1 MAVPAVQKIYI
12 QSVHVKAYDDHDTRE
27 CNSCPLLSCPC
38 PDTQTKVSLDDV
50 PQHPQR
56 IRAALPDMAETA
68 HKQDALG
75 FYNGMSSSSFARGWL
90 SFSLKD
96 RLV

>member
-12 QSVHVKAYDDHDTRE
+12 QSVHAGAYDDHDKAE
-27 CNSCPLLSCPC
+27 CNSCLRLSFPC
-38 PDTQTKVSLDDV
+38 HDNRTMVSLNDV
-50 PQHPQR
+50 LLYCQR
-56 IRAALPDMAETA
+56 IRAAPPSMAETA

-75 FYNGMSSSSFARGWL
+75 FYNGKSSSSFARGWL